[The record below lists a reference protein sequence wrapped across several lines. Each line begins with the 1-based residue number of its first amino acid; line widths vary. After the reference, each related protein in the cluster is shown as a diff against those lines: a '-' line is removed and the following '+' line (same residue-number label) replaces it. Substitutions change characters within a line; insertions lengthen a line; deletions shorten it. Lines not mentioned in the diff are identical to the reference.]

1 MLTSM
6 PQSPGAA
13 VMNTTTACLP
23 RTIPL
28 SRPWPLRWWHAASEA
43 LQSAR
48 AAWAEA
54 RRERAEQ
61 RIQAWDP
68 GALAGLD
75 DHVLRDIGAPDWVR
89 AEAAV
94 KRESERYSAALRAS
108 HLLDRGL

>member
-1 MLTSM
+1 
-6 PQSPGAA
+6 
-13 VMNTTTACLP
+13 MNTTTACLP

-28 SRPWPLRWWHAASEA
+28 ARPWPSRWWHAMAEGLRS
-43 LQSAR
+43 LLT
-48 AAWAEA
+48 AWAEA
-54 RRERAEQ
+54 RRERLQE

-68 GALAGLD
+68 QAVAGLD